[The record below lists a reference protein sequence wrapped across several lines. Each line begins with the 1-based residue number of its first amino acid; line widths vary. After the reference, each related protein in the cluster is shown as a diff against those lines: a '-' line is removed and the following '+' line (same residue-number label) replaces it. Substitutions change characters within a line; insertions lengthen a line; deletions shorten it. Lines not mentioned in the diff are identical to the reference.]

1 MLNTA
6 CCCNRLTGT
15 RELHLKAFVKSALQ
29 QSQAGKYSID
39 QNLHLLDRAWEAQK
53 LLWQLR
59 EAPQVEPWL
68 PIYES
73 GINLPG

>member
-15 RELHLKAFVKSALQ
+15 RELYLKAFVKSALQ

-53 LLWQLR
+53 LLWRLR
-59 EAPQVEPWL
+59 ASTQTELRIPV
-68 PIYES
+68 YE
-73 GINLPG
+73 L